1 MSGARDRKR
10 AERQKRKRR
19 SSGQAPAEVKASPE
33 AEAPVEP
40 GEAATESNGG
50 GASSETFQERMSRRY
65 EERND
70 EARARLEPLEEGE
83 RPGAV
88 TAGAIV
94 SAVLAIVFTVSA
106 GLAIAGVD
114 AGGRDIK
121 PLPIIVFGVVLWS
134 MTVGMWRARYWAVL
148 GFQTVL
154 LLVMLA
160 SAFGLVVVNS
170 LLQAVGTTLLL
181 AGSGTLFYF
190 MIRAMAR
197 IQMPSSPGSD

>member
-1 MSGARDRKR
+1 MAGARDRKR

-19 SSGQAPAEVKASPE
+19 STEGVTGAVETTDASG
-33 AEAPVEP
+33 
-40 GEAATESNGG
+40 ESNGG
-50 GASSETFQERMSRRY
+50 GAPAETFQEKMARRY
-65 EERND
+65 EERNA
-70 EARARLEPLEEGE
+70 EARAKLEPLDEGE
-83 RPGAV
+83 RPTAVTVGAV
-88 TAGAIV
+88 V
-94 SAVLAIVFTVSA
+94 SALLAIVFTVSA
-106 GLAIAGVD
+106 FLAIAGGE

-121 PLPIIVFGVVLWS
+121 PLPIIVFGIVLWA

-170 LLQAVGTTLLL
+170 VLQAVGTTLLL
-181 AGSGTLFYF
+181 AGSGALFYF

-197 IQMPSSPGSD
+197 IQMPSPPGDL

>member
-1 MSGARDRKR
+1 MAGARDRKR

-19 SSGQAPAEVKASPE
+19 TTERPPASVEGPADASE
-33 AEAPVEP
+33 ASA
-40 GEAATESNGG
+40 ESNGDPP
-50 GASSETFQERMSRRY
+50 SETFQERMSRRY

-70 EARARLEPLEEGE
+70 EARAKLEPLEEGE
-83 RPGAV
+83 RPTAVTVGAV
-88 TAGAIV
+88 A
-94 SAVLAIVFTVSA
+94 SALLAIVFTVSA

-121 PLPIIVFGVVLWS
+121 PLPIIVFGIVLWA
-134 MTVGMWRARYWAVL
+134 MTIGMWRARYWAVL

-170 LLQAVGTTLLL
+170 LFQAVGTTLLL
-181 AGSGTLFYF
+181 AGSATLFYF

-197 IQMPSSPGSD
+197 IQMPSSPGDI

>member
-1 MSGARDRKR
+1 MAGARDRKR

-19 SSGQAPAEVKASPE
+19 STGAESSVQ
-33 AEAPVEP
+33 APVEP
-40 GEAATESNGG
+40 NEAAAESNGN
-50 GASSETFQERMSRRY
+50 GAASETFQEKMARRY

-70 EARARLEPLEEGE
+70 EARAKLEPLDEGE
-83 RPGAV
+83 RPRAV

-94 SAVLAIVFTVSA
+94 SALLALIFTVSA
-106 GLAIAGVD
+106 ALAIAGVD

-121 PLPIIVFGVVLWS
+121 PLPIITFGIVLWA
-134 MTVGMWRARYWAVL
+134 MTIGMWRARYWAVL

-160 SAFGLVVVNS
+160 SAFGLVVVTS
-170 LLQAVGTTLLL
+170 VLQAV
-181 AGSGTLFYF
+181 GSGTLFYF

-197 IQMPSSPGSD
+197 IQMPSSPGAD